1 MPDLIRQTRLPDRP
15 DSYTRTVLNV
25 SSTQQLKSTNL
36 PKVELGAQ
44 NINPRQSIPF
54 NRRVM
59 LKGEILWKLKHS
71 TLKGS

>member
-1 MPDLIRQTRLPDRP
+1 MPDLIRQTGLPDRP

-25 SSTQQLKSTNL
+25 LSKQQLKTTNL
-36 PKVELGAQ
+36 LEVELGAQ
-44 NINPRQSIPF
+44 NINRRQSIPF

>member
-1 MPDLIRQTRLPDRP
+1 MPDPIRQTHLPDRP

-25 SSTQQLKSTNL
+25 LSKQQLKTTNL
-36 PKVELGAQ
+36 LEVELGAQ

>member
-25 SSTQQLKSTNL
+25 WSKQQLKTTNL
-36 PKVELGAQ
+36 PEVELGAQ
-44 NINPRQSIPF
+44 NINLRQSIPF
-54 NRRVM
+54 KRPVM
-59 LKGEILWKLKHS
+59 LRGEILWKLKHS